1 LTPLVALI
9 GMRLPYAE
17 RAIVDL
23 VKLQGYCLNPHHF
36 RGRHK
41 ARVFAAALGFSAQD
55 AVLFRSILLTSILD
69 AEAVLSG
76 KDRHGQRYTVD
87 ILVAGPKGRATVR
100 SSWIILNGEGY
111 PRFLSCYV
119 LS

>member
-1 LTPLVALI
+1 
-9 GMRLPYAE
+9 MRLPHAE
-17 RAIVDL
+17 RAFVDL

-41 ARVFAAALGFSAQD
+41 ARVFAAALGFTARD
-55 AVLFRSILLTSILD
+55 ADLFKSILLKSILN

-76 KDRHGQRYTVD
+76 ADRHGQRYTVD
-87 ILVAGPKGRATVR
+87 ILMVGPKGSAMVR
-100 SSWIILNGEGY
+100 SSWIILNGEDY

>member
-1 LTPLVALI
+1 
-9 GMRLPYAE
+9 M
-17 RAIVDL
+17 
-23 VKLQGYCLNPHHF
+23 
-36 RGRHK
+36 
-41 ARVFAAALGFSAQD
+41 FAAALGFTDKD
-55 AVLFRSILLTSILD
+55 AKLFKSILLKSIIN

-87 ILVAGPKGRATVR
+87 ILVAGPKGTATVR
-100 SSWIILNGEGY
+100 SSWIILSGEDY